1 MLWPALIVLAV
12 SAIAAAT
19 GHIYPGGF
27 GLGTG
32 LLALWYF
39 TEREPDLPPATA
51 EELTAF
57 PDAFHEA
64 STHFDASHLP
74 EFLHQIA
81 PRFNRGFGD
90 REISQLLTI
99 AGRLRHLRESQ
110 SEFQITYQDIE
121 APLRVR
127 LFKDDASS
135 VAIYFF
141 SSSSVV
147 EMLDEEMDRFFQE
160 RGI

>member
-1 MLWPALIVLAV
+1 MLWPAIIVLAV

-19 GHIYPGGF
+19 GHIYPVGF
-27 GLGTG
+27 GLGGG
-32 LLALWYF
+32 LLTLWYF
-39 TEREPDLPPATA
+39 TERDLDLPPATT
-51 EELTAF
+51 EELAAF

-64 STHFDASHLP
+64 STSLDLSDLP

-81 PRFNRGFGD
+81 TRFSRGFGE
-90 REISQLLTI
+90 REISQLLII

-127 LFKDDASS
+127 LFKEDTSS

-141 SSSSVV
+141 SSPAIA
-147 EMLDEEMDRFFQE
+147 EMLDEEMNRFSCE
-160 RGI
+160 RRM